1 MSILDKSSEKS
12 SPKKTEG
19 TSEKEAASNANR
31 QQAVRLSN
39 ISASIIPEINKKTSV
54 DDISELP
61 FTDYTI
67 TILNKNLEILRRKTK
82 RESESK
88 MANEAAQSYEIQKL
102 NKQIEL
108 VNDAEDELDRKH
120 QNH

>member
-1 MSILDKSSEKS
+1 VSILDKSSEKS

>member
-1 MSILDKSSEKS
+1 VSILDKSSEKS

-31 QQAVRLSN
+31 QQTVRLSN

-102 NKQIEL
+102 NEQIEL